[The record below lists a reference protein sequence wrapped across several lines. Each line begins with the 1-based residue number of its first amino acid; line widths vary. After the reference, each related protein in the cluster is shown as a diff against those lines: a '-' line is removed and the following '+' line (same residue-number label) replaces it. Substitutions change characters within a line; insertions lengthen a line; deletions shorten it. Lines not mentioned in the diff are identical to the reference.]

1 LLLVGKFYNLIR
13 RLMDCRENMGGGS
26 ALKPRLFK
34 ITISLMK
41 SIEANEVGQIPM
53 TILRLNEKHNLS

>member
-1 LLLVGKFYNLIR
+1 
-13 RLMDCRENMGGGS
+13 MDCRENMGGGS